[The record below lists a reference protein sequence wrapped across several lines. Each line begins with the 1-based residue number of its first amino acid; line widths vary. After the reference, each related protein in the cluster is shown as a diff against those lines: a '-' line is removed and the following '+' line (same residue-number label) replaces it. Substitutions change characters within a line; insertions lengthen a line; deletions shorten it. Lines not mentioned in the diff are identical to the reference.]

1 MEFGVPREVRDLEM
15 RVGLAPSGVL
25 SLSKAGHQVYVESK
39 AGSGAG
45 FSDEDYRAAGGKIVY
60 TAAEVYGRADIVA
73 KLSRPTQGEHQLF
86 RPGQTIFSFL
96 HLPVASPD
104 LFVALAERE
113 ITAVAYEM
121 IEEDNGDMPVLI
133 SASQVAG
140 RLAPTIA
147 GQLLRSDRGI
157 PGQKQGRGILLG
169 GIPGV
174 PPAAV
179 VIIGGGTL
187 GVSAAGAF
195 VGMGSEVTAL
205 DRSLKKLQYIDERF
219 NGRVTTMFANSYN
232 LQRAVKF
239 ADVLVGAVLIPGQR
253 APILVTREMVK
264 SMRSGS
270 VILDFSIDEGGCV
283 ETSRPT
289 TLRDSAY
296 MLDGVV
302 HYCVPNMTSVVA
314 RTASYAITNAALP
327 YLRAV
332 GEYGVIGAI
341 QRQSALARGINLYQG
356 NLTHLDVAAAL
367 GRTVTA
373 KLPMANNKNDG
384 SVQ

>member
-1 MEFGVPREVRDLEM
+1 MEFGVPKEVRDLEM

-73 KLSRPTQGEHQLF
+73 KLSRPPQDEHRLF
-86 RPGQTIFSFL
+86 RPGQIIFSFL

-121 IEEDNGDMPVLI
+121 IEEDNGDMPVLV

-147 GQLLRSDRGI
+147 GQLLRSDRGV

-195 VGMGSEVTAL
+195 VGMGAEVTVL

-219 NGRVTTMFANSYN
+219 NGRVTTMFANKYN
-232 LQRAVKF
+232 MRRAVKF
-239 ADVLVGAVLIPGQR
+239 ADVLMGAVLIPGQR
-253 APILVTREMVK
+253 APILVSREMVQ

-270 VILDFSIDEGGCV
+270 VIIDFSIDEGGCV

-289 TLRDSAY
+289 TLRDPSY

-314 RTASYAITNAALP
+314 RTASYAATNAALS
-327 YLRAV
+327 YLKAV
-332 GEYGVIGAI
+332 GEYGMIGAI
-341 QRQSALARGINLYQG
+341 QHEPALARGVNLYQG
-356 NLTHLDVAAAL
+356 NLTHPEVAAAL
-367 GRTVTA
+367 GREVTA
-373 KLPMANNKNDG
+373 SLPTVNNKANG
-384 SVQ
+384 SKQ